1 MPEPRNRRSVATRVL
16 ASYVIIMIAF
26 ALVASFSVLAQ
37 QRSAEET
44 HLMRSGYFP
53 LALAVRDLVARQDTW
68 NSQLNH
74 ITSAKNPADIRVWF
88 DFALRIG
95 RPKTFAGVRAAIDR
109 AFGGDEA
116 ARGAREELLRE
127 TGNIEQFLADDAE
140 RLAQLFEALDEDDQ
154 ALAEL
159 LRDELVTRGSQAS
172 RRLGKLEQRVERH
185 VDAQLDSARARE
197 RLAIRLLVALSALT
211 LLVGVAMALYARRVL
226 APLALVTERAKAVA
240 RGDLKPRPVVTSQD
254 EIGELAA
261 TFEGMVSAIARANE
275 QLLAAERL
283 ATIGKMAAHVTHEI
297 RNPLSS
303 IALNLELLEEEMS
316 SAADAKEARTLLTAI
331 EKEVERLSALSEQ
344 YLTFARRQPLDFES
358 EDVGEIVRQA
368 VDFVKPEFDQHDIEL
383 VLELDAE
390 LPRVRADEGQLKQAV
405 FNLLRNAREAMTVGQ
420 SARSAA
426 AANETV
432 RGRVTAR
439 VKRAIGGG
447 IDVVIDDEGAGIDEQ
462 ARARLFEPFFTT
474 KSHGTGLGLAITRQI
489 VEAHSGTIA
498 CEARRGSPGTRLW
511 IHLPAEEPTSL
522 PAPASAESSILPDR
536 P

>member
-1 MPEPRNRRSVATRVL
+1 MV
-16 ASYVIIMIAF
+16 AF
-26 ALVASFSVLAQ
+26 ALVAGFSVLAQ

-95 RPKTFAGVRAAIDR
+95 RPKTFAGVRAAVDR
-109 AFGGDEA
+109 AFGTSEDEA
-116 ARGAREELLRE
+116 ARGARDELMHE
-127 TGNIEQFLADDAE
+127 TSSIEQFLAGDAE
-140 RLAQLFEALDEDDQ
+140 RLARLYEALDENPAQ
-154 ALAEL
+154 AERM
-159 LRDELVTRGSQAS
+159 RDELVTRGSQAS
-172 RRLGKLEQRVERH
+172 RRLSKLEQRVEHH
-185 VDAQLDSARARE
+185 VDTLLDRARARE

-211 LLVGVAMALYARRVL
+211 LLVGVIMTLYARRVL

-240 RGDLKPRPVVTSQD
+240 RGDLEPRPVINSQD
-254 EIGELAA
+254 EIGELSA

-275 QLLAAERL
+275 QLVAAERL

-303 IALNLELLEEEMS
+303 IALNLELLEDELS
-316 SAADAKEARTLLTAI
+316 SVADAKEGRTLLTAI
-331 EKEVERLSALSEQ
+331 EKEVERLSALSQQ

-358 EDVGEIVRQA
+358 EDVGEIVREA
-368 VDFVKPEFDQHDIEL
+368 VDFVKREFERHE
-383 VLELDAE
+383 VELELELEPD
-390 LPRVRADEGQLKQAV
+390 LPRARADEGQLKQAV
-405 FNLLRNAREAMTVGQ
+405 FNLLRNAREAMPAG
-420 SARSAA
+420 
-426 AANETV
+426 
-432 RGRVTAR
+432 GRVSVG

-447 IDVVIDDEGAGIDEQ
+447 VDVVIDDEGVGIDEQ

-498 CEARRGSPGTRLW
+498 CEARRGGRGTRVW
-511 IHLPAEEPTSL
+511 IHLPPEEAGSL
-522 PAPASAESSILPDR
+522 QASSRAESSILPGR